1 MRLTRFTTS
10 LAFILSALIA
20 LATLRVFP
28 LGLDMAF
35 PSMPHQIKNMPTG
48 FLLHIG
54 AASFALL
61 FGGYQILPGMRK
73 RHLKLHRWIGRL
85 YALTVLIGGASGL
98 FIAFNIDGAVGI
110 IGFALLAVLWLFTTA
125 KAILYARAKNIAVHR
140 IWMIRSF
147 ALTFAAVT
155 LRLQLALFMFGLHM
169 PYEQV
174 YPILAWS
181 CWVPNILFAQWWVS
195 KYPRPVK
202 A

>member
-1 MRLTRFTTS
+1 MRAGKIFIS
-10 LAFILSALIA
+10 IVFILSALIA
-20 LATLRVFP
+20 LATLRIFP
-28 LGLDMAF
+28 LGIDMAF
-35 PSMPHQIKNMPTG
+35 PSMAHQIKNMPTR

-61 FGGYQILPGMRK
+61 LGGYQILPGMRK
-73 RHLKLHRWIGRL
+73 RHLKIHRLTGRL
-85 YALTVLIGGASGL
+85 YALTVLIGAVSGL
-98 FIAFNIDGAVGI
+98 YIAFNIDGAIGT
-110 IGFALLAVLWLFTTA
+110 IGFALLAILWMFTTA
-125 KAILYARAKNIAVHR
+125 KAVLYARAKNTTAHR

-155 LRLQLALFMFGLHM
+155 LRLQLAAFMFGFHM